1 MLKIFQKHPNYNY
14 STHPIVI
21 KVVVVGQK
29 MVVVG
34 LRGDDGDG
42 AASNYHPRTTH
53 MSSHDAQCLW
63 PCLPPIIIQTRLKGT
78 GSVGG

>member
-1 MLKIFQKHPNYNY
+1 LLKIFQNHPNYNY

-21 KVVVVGQK
+21 KAVVVGQM

-42 AASNYHPRTTH
+42 AASNYNYHPKDDTH
-53 MSSHDAQCLW
+53 VF
-63 PCLPPIIIQTRLKGT
+63 P
-78 GSVGG
+78 